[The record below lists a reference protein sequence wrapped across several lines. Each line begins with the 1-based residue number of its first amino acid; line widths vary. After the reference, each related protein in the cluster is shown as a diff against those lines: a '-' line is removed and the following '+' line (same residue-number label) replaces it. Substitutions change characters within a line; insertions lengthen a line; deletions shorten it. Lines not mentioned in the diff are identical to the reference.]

1 MIPVE
6 FTEEFNAFVEE
17 NSIDVATQYVVAKLK
32 SKEGKTER
40 EREKE
45 WLFGIHFVVVFLIDW
60 RADSFYAEVSV
71 EECLGKR
78 GDIEIEC

>member
-17 NSIDVATQYVVAKLK
+17 NSIDVVTQYVVAKLK

-40 EREKE
+40 ERERKSDDLVFIFFG
-45 WLFGIHFVVVFLIDW
+45 LFF
-60 RADSFYAEVSV
+60 
-71 EECLGKR
+71 
-78 GDIEIEC
+78 

>member
-1 MIPVE
+1 MIIWYS
-6 FTEEFNAFVEE
+6 F
-17 NSIDVATQYVVAKLK
+17 
-32 SKEGKTER
+32 
-40 EREKE
+40 
-45 WLFGIHFVVVFLIDW
+45 FVVVFDCLFLIDW

>member
-40 EREKE
+40 EKE
-45 WLFGIHFVVVFLIDW
+45 WLFGIHFVVVVFLIDW

>member
-1 MIPVE
+1 MTAILRDCYSFV
-6 FTEEFNAFVEE
+6 TEQQ
-17 NSIDVATQYVVAKLK
+17 I
-32 SKEGKTER
+32 
-40 EREKE
+40 
-45 WLFGIHFVVVFLIDW
+45 IHFVVVFLIDW